1 MKKQTVNNSMKN
13 SVIRASLAGCL
24 LVAYQSSSAASFIV
38 KDIEVDG
45 LERVAAGTVLS
56 NIPAN
61 VGESFDD
68 QQSST
73 ILRALYQTGLFDD
86 VKISRRGD
94 VLVVKVVE
102 RPAIGEINISGNNVF
117 KKDQLLEVLRKA
129 NIAQGHTMDRS
140 SLARIQREIK
150 EQYLAQGRY
159 GTQVETTVDNLPRN
173 RVAINIK
180 IRESKSSRIQNVRII
195 GARAFSEKQL
205 LKLMNSGTKS
215 SYAFW
220 SSRDQYER
228 RKLAADLDK
237 LSAHYRDRGYL
248 NFEVVSTQVSLT
260 PDKKSTYLTINI
272 KEGDQY
278 KVANIDVV
286 GNLGLDQQAVKK
298 MVALKTGDYFSQKKL
313 EETRKNFATKL
324 GEKGYAFS
332 KVQVASDI
340 NEVSKQV
347 AIRFVVDPG
356 KRTYVRR
363 INIKGNFRTKDE
375 VYRREMRQ
383 LESSWYSREQVERS
397 KVRIQRL
404 PYVESV
410 AINQSPVAGRPDQV
424 DLDVTVTERLSN
436 EFSVGAGYS
445 QNQGILFNVSLK
457 QENFM
462 GSGKRLFVNAA
473 RSAAVNDLR
482 VTYTNPYYT
491 ADGISRGFTAYYR
504 ETKAKENLVSDY
516 ISDRVGGDVHYTI
529 PLSETDSFRFSVG
542 GEQRTI
548 TQGDES
554 PDHITEFLDK
564 HGNEYTQI
572 LGSVGYVRDTR
583 DRTIFPTKGQKHS
596 LKLDSALPGS
606 DLEYNKLTYNGS
618 FYMPVTN
625 EIIFSAKGRV
635 GVGKGSGDLEN
646 LPFFDRYYAGGIRS
660 VRGFKQNS
668 LGPKDTEGK
677 SQGGDFVTSA
687 SAELIFP
694 APFMSDA
701 KSFRMS
707 TFVDAGNVFADQDDF
722 DAEEIRYSAGVGAI
736 WLSPL
741 GPFTLSYA
749 KPLNKKD
756 SDEDQVI
763 QFSLGTTF

>member
-13 SVIRASLAGCL
+13 SVIKASLAGCL

-73 ILRALYQTGLFDD
+73 ILRSLYQTGLFDD
-86 VKISRRGD
+86 VKISRRD
-94 VLVVKVVE
+94 NVLVVKVVE
-102 RPAIGEINISGNNVF
+102 RPAIGEINLSGNNVF

-159 GTQVETTVDNLPRN
+159 GTQVETTVDKLPRN
-173 RVAINIK
+173 RVAININ

-205 LKLMNSGTKS
+205 LKLMDSGTKS

-286 GNLGLDQQAVKK
+286 GHLGLDKQRVKE

-313 EETRKNFATKL
+313 EETRKNFAVQL
-324 GEKGYAFS
+324 GKKGYAFS

-363 INIKGNFRTKDE
+363 INIKGNFRT
-375 VYRREMRQ
+375 
-383 LESSWYSREQVERS
+383 
-397 KVRIQRL
+397 
-404 PYVESV
+404 
-410 AINQSPVAGRPDQV
+410 
-424 DLDVTVTERLSN
+424 
-436 EFSVGAGYS
+436 
-445 QNQGILFNVSLK
+445 
-457 QENFM
+457 
-462 GSGKRLFVNAA
+462 
-473 RSAAVNDLR
+473 
-482 VTYTNPYYT
+482 
-491 ADGISRGFTAYYR
+491 
-504 ETKAKENLVSDY
+504 
-516 ISDRVGGDVHYTI
+516 
-529 PLSETDSFRFSVG
+529 
-542 GEQRTI
+542 
-548 TQGDES
+548 
-554 PDHITEFLDK
+554 
-564 HGNEYTQI
+564 
-572 LGSVGYVRDTR
+572 
-583 DRTIFPTKGQKHS
+583 
-596 LKLDSALPGS
+596 
-606 DLEYNKLTYNGS
+606 
-618 FYMPVTN
+618 
-625 EIIFSAKGRV
+625 
-635 GVGKGSGDLEN
+635 
-646 LPFFDRYYAGGIRS
+646 
-660 VRGFKQNS
+660 
-668 LGPKDTEGK
+668 
-677 SQGGDFVTSA
+677 
-687 SAELIFP
+687 
-694 APFMSDA
+694 
-701 KSFRMS
+701 
-707 TFVDAGNVFADQDDF
+707 
-722 DAEEIRYSAGVGAI
+722 
-736 WLSPL
+736 
-741 GPFTLSYA
+741 
-749 KPLNKKD
+749 
-756 SDEDQVI
+756 
-763 QFSLGTTF
+763 

>member
-1 MKKQTVNNSMKN
+1 
-13 SVIRASLAGCL
+13 
-24 LVAYQSSSAASFIV
+24 
-38 KDIEVDG
+38 
-45 LERVAAGTVLS
+45 
-56 NIPAN
+56 
-61 VGESFDD
+61 
-68 QQSST
+68 
-73 ILRALYQTGLFDD
+73 
-86 VKISRRGD
+86 
-94 VLVVKVVE
+94 
-102 RPAIGEINISGNNVF
+102 
-117 KKDQLLEVLRKA
+117 
-129 NIAQGHTMDRS
+129 
-140 SLARIQREIK
+140 
-150 EQYLAQGRY
+150 
-159 GTQVETTVDNLPRN
+159 
-173 RVAINIK
+173 
-180 IRESKSSRIQNVRII
+180 
-195 GARAFSEKQL
+195 
-205 LKLMNSGTKS
+205 
-215 SYAFW
+215 
-220 SSRDQYER
+220 
-228 RKLAADLDK
+228 
-237 LSAHYRDRGYL
+237 
-248 NFEVVSTQVSLT
+248 
-260 PDKKSTYLTINI
+260 
-272 KEGDQY
+272 
-278 KVANIDVV
+278 
-286 GNLGLDQQAVKK
+286 
-298 MVALKTGDYFSQKKL
+298 
-313 EETRKNFATKL
+313 
-324 GEKGYAFS
+324 
-332 KVQVASDI
+332 
-340 NEVSKQV
+340 
-347 AIRFVVDPG
+347 
-356 KRTYVRR
+356 
-363 INIKGNFRTKDE
+363 KDE

-542 GEQRTI
+542 GEQRTV

-554 PDHITEFLDK
+554 PDHITQFLDK

-596 LKLDSALPGS
+596 VKLDSALPGS

-618 FYMPVTN
+618 FYLPVTN
-625 EIIFSAKGRV
+625 DIIFSAKGRV

-756 SDEDQVI
+756 GDEDQVI

>member
-1 MKKQTVNNSMKN
+1 MKKQTVNNGMKN

-24 LVAYQSSSAASFIV
+24 LIAYQSSSAASFIV

-73 ILRALYQTGLFDD
+73 ILRSLYQTGLFDD

-102 RPAIGEINISGNNVF
+102 RPAIGEINLSGNNVF
-117 KKDQLLEVLRKA
+117 KKDQLLDVLRKA
-129 NIAQGHTMDRS
+129 NIAEGHTMDRS

-159 GTQVETTVDNLPRN
+159 GTQIETTVENLPRN

-180 IRESKSSRIQNVRII
+180 VRESKSSRIQNVRII
-195 GARAFSEKQL
+195 GAQAFSEKHL
-205 LKLMNSGTKS
+205 LKLMDSGTKS

-237 LSAHYRDRGYL
+237 LSAFYRDRGYL
-248 NFEVVSTQVSLT
+248 NFDVVSTQVSLT

-286 GNLGLDQQAVKK
+286 GNLGLPENTVKN

-313 EETRKNFATKL
+313 EETRKNFESKL

-340 NEVSKQV
+340 DEISKQV
-347 AIRFVVDPG
+347 ALRFVVDPG

-404 PYVESV
+404 PYVESI

-445 QNQGILFNVSLK
+445 QNQGVLFNVSLK

-462 GSGKRLFVNAA
+462 GSGKRLFLNAA
-473 RSAAVNDLR
+473 RSASVNDLR

-516 ISDRVGGDVHYTI
+516 ISDRIGGDMHYTI

-542 GEQRTI
+542 GEQRTV

-554 PDHITEFLDK
+554 PDHIGEFLDK
-564 HGNEYTQI
+564 HGNEYTQL
-572 LGSVGYVRDTR
+572 LGSLAYVRDTR

-618 FYMPVTN
+618 FYMPITN
-625 EIIFSAKGRV
+625 DVIFSAKGRV
-635 GVGKGSGDLEN
+635 GVGKGSGDLDN
-646 LPFFDRYYAGGIRS
+646 MPFFDKYYAGGIRS

-668 LGPKDTEGK
+668 LGPQDSEGK

-707 TFVDAGNVFADQDDF
+707 TFVDAGNVFADQDAF
-722 DAEEIRYSAGVGAI
+722 DADEVRYSAGVGAI

-749 KPLNKKD
+749 KPLNKKEG
-756 SDEDQVI
+756 DEEQVI

>member
-1 MKKQTVNNSMKN
+1 MKKQTVNNGMKN

-24 LVAYQSSSAASFIV
+24 LIAYQSSSAASFIV

-73 ILRALYQTGLFDD
+73 ILRSLYQTGLFDD

-102 RPAIGEINISGNNVF
+102 RPAIGEINLSGNNVF

-129 NIAQGHTMDRS
+129 NIAEGHTMDRS

-159 GTQVETTVDNLPRN
+159 GTQIETTVEDLPRN

-180 IRESKSSRIQNVRII
+180 VRESKSSRIQNVRII
-195 GARAFSEKQL
+195 GAQAFPEKRL
-205 LKLMNSGTKS
+205 LKLMDSGTKS

-237 LSAHYRDRGYL
+237 LSAFYRDRGYL
-248 NFEVVSTQVSLT
+248 NFDVVSTQVSLT

-286 GNLGLDQQAVKK
+286 GNLGLPENTVKN
-298 MVALKTGDYFSQKKL
+298 MVALKAGDYFSQKKL
-313 EETRKNFATKL
+313 EETRKNFESKL

-340 NEVSKQV
+340 DEISKQV
-347 AIRFVVDPG
+347 ALRFVVDPG

-383 LESSWYSREQVERS
+383 LESSWYAREQVERS

-445 QNQGILFNVSLK
+445 QNQGVLFNVSLK

-462 GSGKRLFVNAA
+462 GSGKRLFLNAA
-473 RSAAVNDLR
+473 RSSAVNDFR

-516 ISDRVGGDVHYTI
+516 ISDRVGGDMHYTI
-529 PLSETDSFRFSVG
+529 PLSETDSFRFSIG
-542 GEQRTI
+542 GEQRTV

-554 PDHITEFLDK
+554 PDHIGEFLDK

-625 EIIFSAKGRV
+625 DIIFSAKGRV
-635 GVGKGSGDLEN
+635 GVGKGSGDLESM
-646 LPFFDRYYAGGIRS
+646 PFFDKYYAGGIRS

-668 LGPKDTEGK
+668 LGPQDSEGK

-722 DAEEIRYSAGVGAI
+722 DADEVRYSAGVGAI

-756 SDEDQVI
+756 GDEEQVI